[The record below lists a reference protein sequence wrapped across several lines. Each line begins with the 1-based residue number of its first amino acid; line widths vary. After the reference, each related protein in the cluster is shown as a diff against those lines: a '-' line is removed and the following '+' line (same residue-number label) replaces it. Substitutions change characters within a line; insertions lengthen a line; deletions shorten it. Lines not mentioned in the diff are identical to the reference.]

1 MAIKF
6 NLNTRDL
13 EFDSDKHFVI
23 ADKTQ
28 DIKQRLT
35 LKIELMRGEWYL
47 DENEGIPW
55 LEIFSLTGEEQEKK
69 ALNEIRNVLL
79 NDKAVKEIKSLT
91 VEQDNTKSQLVI
103 IFTVLCSDE
112 NEYTIEIIKG
122 GEE

>member
-1 MAIKF
+1 MAIKL

-13 EFDSDKHFVI
+13 EFDSDKHFAI

-35 LKIELMRGEWYL
+35 LKIELMKGEWYL

-103 IFTVLCSDE
+103 NFTVLCTDE

-122 GEE
+122 GDE

>member
-13 EFDSDKHFVI
+13 EFDSNKHFAI

-55 LEIFSLTGEEQEKK
+55 LEIFSLTGEEQERK
-69 ALNEIRNVLL
+69 ALNEIRNILL
-79 NDKAVKEIKSLT
+79 KDKAVKKIKKLT
-91 VEQDNTKSQLVI
+91 VKQDNTKSQLVI
-103 IFTVLCSDE
+103 NFTILCTDE

>member
-13 EFDSDKHFVI
+13 EFDSNKHFAI

-28 DIKQRLT
+28 DIKQRLI

-55 LEIFSLTGEEQEKK
+55 LEIFSLTGEEQERK
-69 ALNEIRNVLL
+69 ALNEIRNILL
-79 NDKAVKEIKSLT
+79 KDKAVKKIKKLT
-91 VEQDNTKSQLVI
+91 VKQDNTKSQLVI
-103 IFTVLCSDE
+103 SFTVLCTDE

>member
-13 EFDSDKHFVI
+13 EFDSNKHFAI

-28 DIKQRLT
+28 DIKQRLI

-91 VEQDNTKSQLVI
+91 VDQDNTKSQLVI
-103 IFTVLCSDE
+103 SFTVLCTDK

>member
-55 LEIFSLTGEEQEKK
+55 LEIFSLTGEEQERK

-91 VEQDNTKSQLVI
+91 VEQDNTKSQLI
-103 IFTVLCSDE
+103 IFFTVLCTDE

>member
-13 EFDSDKHFVI
+13 EFDSDKHFAI

-35 LKIELMRGEWYL
+35 LKIELMKGEWYL

-91 VEQDNTKSQLVI
+91 VDQDNTKSQLVI
-103 IFTVLCSDE
+103 NFTVLCTDE

-122 GEE
+122 GDE

>member
-13 EFDSDKHFVI
+13 EFDSDKHFAI

-35 LKIELMRGEWYL
+35 LKIELMKGEWYL

-55 LEIFSLTGEEQEKK
+55 LEIFSLTGEEQERK
-69 ALNEIRNVLL
+69 ALNEIRNALL

-103 IFTVLCSDE
+103 NFTVLCTDE

-122 GEE
+122 GDE

>member
-13 EFDSDKHFVI
+13 EFDSDKHFAI

-28 DIKQRLT
+28 DIKQRLI

-55 LEIFSLTGEEQEKK
+55 LEIFSLTGEEQERK
-69 ALNEIRNVLL
+69 ALNEIRNALL

-103 IFTVLCSDE
+103 NFTVLCTDE

-122 GEE
+122 GDE

>member
-13 EFDSDKHFVI
+13 EFDSNKHFAI

-28 DIKQRLT
+28 DIKQRLI

-55 LEIFSLTGEEQEKK
+55 LEIFSLTGEEQERK
-69 ALNEIRNVLL
+69 ALNEIRNALL

-103 IFTVLCSDE
+103 NFTVLCTDE

-122 GEE
+122 GDE

>member
-55 LEIFSLTGEEQEKK
+55 LEIFSLTGEEQERK

-103 IFTVLCSDE
+103 IFTVLCTDE

>member
-13 EFDSDKHFVI
+13 EFDSNKHFAI

-28 DIKQRLT
+28 DIKQRLI

-103 IFTVLCSDE
+103 IFTVLCTDE

>member
-13 EFDSDKHFVI
+13 EFDSDKHFAI

-35 LKIELMRGEWYL
+35 LKIELMKGEWYL

-55 LEIFSLTGEEQEKK
+55 LEIFSLTGEEQERK
-69 ALNEIRNVLL
+69 ALNEIRNALL

-103 IFTVLCSDE
+103 NFTVLCTDE

>member
-1 MAIKF
+1 MAIKLS
-6 NLNTRDL
+6 LNTRDL
-13 EFDSDKHFVI
+13 EFDSNKHFAI

-55 LEIFSLTGEEQEKK
+55 LEIFSLTGEEQERK

-103 IFTVLCSDE
+103 IFTVLCTDE

>member
-1 MAIKF
+1 MAIKL

-13 EFDSDKHFVI
+13 EFDSNKHFAI

-28 DIKQRLT
+28 DIKQRLI

-103 IFTVLCSDE
+103 IFTVLCTDE